1 MSYKR
6 PTSRRKVKRD
16 EKLNLIPIL
25 DAVFIFIFFLL
36 MSAQFIK
43 IFEIGSDVPMVSS
56 SPPPKNQ
63 KDPLALT
70 LEIYKSKLILKS
82 GVPSKTIKIFDR
94 ISDESYDLVSLHDF
108 LIGIKKNNLNE
119 ESIIFEPRTDLTY
132 EQIIKIMDSVRV
144 LKNTDEAIFKKD
156 KDGIDVKIKTLFQ
169 KIIFGNIMS

>member
-43 IFEIGSDVPMVSS
+43 IFEIGSDVPMISS
-56 SPPPKNQ
+56 SPPPKEQ
-63 KDPLALT
+63 KKPLALT
-70 LEIYKSKLILKS
+70 LEIYQGQLTLKS
-82 GVPSKTIKIFDR
+82 GVPSQTLRTFNKLG
-94 ISDESYDLVSLHDF
+94 EEYDLVALHDY
-108 LIGIKKNNLNE
+108 LVQVKKQHLSE
-119 ESIIFEPRTDLTY
+119 ESIIFEPKTDLTY
-132 EQIIKIMDSVRV
+132 EQLIKIMDSVRL
-144 LKNTDEAIFKKD
+144 LKNTDDAIFQKD